1 MWVDET
7 TSWQN
12 DVAPKIYHVF
22 RALFDGLQIEVDAD
36 GDGLGR
42 EEEGRLFFA
51 EFGKIEEKSEILIWF
66 DYSPFWE
73 RARNMHLTLRI
84 VWLLICGWIGR
95 ASWQHRWCL

>member
-7 TSWQN
+7 ASWQN

-22 RALFDGLQIEVDAD
+22 WALFDGLQIEVDAD

-51 EFGKIEEKSEILIWF
+51 EFGKIEEKSEIFIRF
-66 DYSPFWE
+66 DYSLFWE
-73 RARNMHLTLRI
+73 RARNMLLTL
-84 VWLLICGWIGR
+84 
-95 ASWQHRWCL
+95 